1 MTIQSKAH
9 AEENL
14 LALFRFRVSLTALE
28 KNRFGVFLCFE
39 LDSEKRPKNDF
50 PPRYR
55 WKIYQKKFFFFI
67 SFQRKI
73 STWEFIF
80 FFTCENMH
88 FTCKN
93 RLY

>member
-39 LDSEKRPKNDF
+39 LDSEKRPKKDF
-50 PPRYR
+50 PPRLPGGGG
-55 WKIYQKKFFFFI
+55 
-67 SFQRKI
+67 
-73 STWEFIF
+73 WEIF
-80 FFTCENMH
+80 
-88 FTCKN
+88 
-93 RLY
+93 